1 MTFIDNSETVH
12 LVNKMAIVRIQ
23 PFD

>member
-1 MTFIDNSETVH
+1 MRFIDNSETVH